1 MSAPQITLMLT
12 GLPLATLATIDI
24 QKLRSNDS
32 AEKQK
37 LLAAAKEDGFFYLSL
52 EALPELDEVE
62 GVVSGI
68 NDLERDLFGLSDE
81 EKMEFD
87 VDKQGVMKLNGYNKN
102 FLIYSPQKL
111 MYEKVQARWEK
122 QRWS

>member
-1 MSAPQITLMLT
+1 MSAPQITSMLT

-87 VDKQGVMKLNGYNKN
+87 VDKQGVMKLNGYNKH

-122 QRWS
+122 